1 MLNYKKIKDLIL
13 HIVVACQNEKEGIT
27 LFKLAKILYFIDFGY
42 FATNNQSI
50 SGIDYLKFK
59 YGPVPRGLRDYVK
72 LLESEN
78 LLERKTYITDDTEKE
93 VLIAQNDNYL
103 NSSIFSDNEIETITN
118 TIKGTKK
125 LNSQQLSSETHY
137 HQTWITT
144 NTGEIIDYS
153 KAKYCVFEWLNYY
166 QDMNK
171 DDYLEIKN
179 SRELFKDKEITS
191 LLSTIQSL

>member
-13 HIVVACQNEKEGIT
+13 HIVVTCQNEKEGIT

-42 FATNNQSI
+42 FATNNRSI

>member
-13 HIVVACQNEKEGIT
+13 HIVVTCQNEKEGIT

-42 FATNNQSI
+42 FAINNRSI